1 MRSAAELCVAAR
13 CVAEAAFTEE
23 EASMARRVEVGSTV
37 GAVTEG
43 ADEGPFSELN
53 VFTRNGRQ
61 R

>member
-1 MRSAAELCVAAR
+1 
-13 CVAEAAFTEE
+13 
-23 EASMARRVEVGSTV
+23 MARRVEVGSTV